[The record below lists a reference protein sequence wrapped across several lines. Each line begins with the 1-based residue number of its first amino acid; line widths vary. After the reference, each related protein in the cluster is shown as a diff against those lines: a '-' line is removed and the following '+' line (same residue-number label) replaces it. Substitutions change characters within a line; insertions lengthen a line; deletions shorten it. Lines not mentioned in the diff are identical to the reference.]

1 MSTDLILDG
10 GDDGS
15 YSFSIC
21 SGTADNINKIT
32 SSNEIQ
38 TQNKIKYKYV
48 KHAMELLNENHRNG
62 GKSKWRKIN
71 SKKELCKCKKY
82 M

>member
-1 MSTDLILDG
+1 MK
-10 GDDGS
+10 
-15 YSFSIC
+15 F
-21 SGTADNINKIT
+21 KR
-32 SSNEIQ
+32 
-38 TQNKIKYKYV
+38 KIKYKYRYV
-48 KHAMELLNENHRNG
+48 NMQWKLLNENHRNG

>member
-38 TQNKIKYKYV
+38 TQNKIQIQIC
-48 KHAMELLNENHRNG
+48 KHAMEIT
-62 GKSKWRKIN
+62 K
-71 SKKELCKCKKY
+71 
-82 M
+82 